1 METVGWVDLGV
12 AAVVLLSA
20 IFAFY
25 RGFMREVLAI
35 AGWVGAAVF
44 AFHYYGDVRPHI
56 EPYLKDELLT
66 DVATAAGL
74 FLSSLVVFWLVIHF
88 IVNRVKKSALNA
100 LDRSLGFVFGVARGV
115 VVVALAFMLGE
126 TMIWPP
132 EEHSPPGDEEH
143 LLAGDE
149 ERPRSARPEWVSGAR
164 SLPLIKYAANTMKAL
179 LPEKWKKGL
188 KLPFGDNASTTE
200 VSVEDLREPIITD
213 PEATDEGALYGEADL
228 DQLIDSVQDDAGEV
242 AVPAPA
248 AGDGQ

>member
-25 RGFMREVLAI
+25 RGFVREVLAI

-44 AFHYYGDVRPHI
+44 AAYYFDQARPHV
-56 EPYLKDELLT
+56 EPLLKDALLT

-126 TMIWPP
+126 KMIWVDT
-132 EEHSPPGDEEH
+132 EQ
-143 LLAGDE
+143 
-149 ERPRSARPEWVSGAR
+149 PEWVSGAR
-164 SLPLIKYAANTMKAL
+164 SLPLIEYAATTMVGL
-179 LPEKWKKGL
+179 VPEGWDMPDFAPPPAPTAEEL
-188 KLPFGDNASTTE
+188 AQPPVA
-200 VSVEDLREPIITD
+200 V